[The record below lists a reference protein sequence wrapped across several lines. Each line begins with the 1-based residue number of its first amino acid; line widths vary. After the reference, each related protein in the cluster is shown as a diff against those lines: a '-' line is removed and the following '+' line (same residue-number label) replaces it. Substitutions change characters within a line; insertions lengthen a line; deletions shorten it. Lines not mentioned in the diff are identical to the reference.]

1 MKAKW
6 VENIFVGALLLFHS
20 KEHSIQKSPFI
31 VMSVHKNESEF
42 ECGLIRKQY
51 FQIYILL
58 TMKSTIP

>member
-31 VMSVHKNESEF
+31 VMSVHKKSF
-42 ECGLIRKQY
+42 QTVTLISSILKLGLI
-51 FQIYILL
+51 FQQDTYQ
-58 TMKSTIP
+58 

>member
-31 VMSVHKNESEF
+31 VMSVHKNKSEF
-42 ECGLIRKQY
+42 ECGLIRKHTY
-51 FQIYILL
+51 SRFSLQILQ
-58 TMKSTIP
+58 KNP